1 MAEKRE
7 AFWQRH
13 RRAAA
18 LLGVLLAAALVAAW
32 AGYDLGR
39 RVDNRPV
46 YAIVNDTYSRTVPI
60 PAGEPGLTQSLPLEA
75 GQRLYGVRLDFATFD
90 HAFAGGIRLGLANQ
104 FERLLRRSGRI
115 VELAVGVEPFE
126 LAHKTGLPHGQA
138 QSPRRRLPSP
148 RSGSR
153 RA

>member
-1 MAEKRE
+1 MAIPID
-7 AFWQRH
+7 ACPSGIVSVA
-13 RRAAA
+13 RA
-18 LLGVLLAAALVAAW
+18 
-32 AGYDLGR
+32 GR
-39 RVDNRPV
+39 RRGE
-46 YAIVNDTYSRTVPI
+46 
-60 PAGEPGLTQSLPLEA
+60 PAGPRVDVFRHLIVA
-75 GQRLYGVRLDFATFD
+75 DAD